1 MERKTTSELNHEI
14 KSATDIEDYFIKNK
28 ENMLKCPLCD
38 HLNML
43 LATKNLSKVDVIRRS
58 HLERKYVYQI
68 FSGEK
73 NPSRETLIALAFGF
87 SLTDVE
93 TQTLLK
99 LSGYR
104 ELYARDVRDTLLLFA
119 LQKNKTLLET
129 NEILYKHDFPLLGS
143 PDK

>member
-1 MERKTTSELNHEI
+1 
-14 KSATDIEDYFIKNK
+14 
-28 ENMLKCPLCD
+28 MLKCPLCD

-43 LATKNLSKVDVIRRS
+43 LVTKNLSKVDVIRRS

-129 NEILYKHDFPLLGS
+129 NEMLYKHDFPLLGS